1 MSTIWSYVKR
11 HHLGLLALLLVLTG
25 GTAYAANAIPKNAVA
40 SKQIKNDS
48 VKGKDVKDGGLTGGD
63 LADGSVG
70 GADVA
75 DGSVGGVDLAD
86 GGVGAADLAT
96 GSVDGARIK
105 DGSVGEADIAD
116 GVVPQV
122 VTKTTVVPLDGGG
135 PWLNYTTIPGVGS
148 IEFICSTPS
157 NAGARIMA
165 VGGGTEVYSFVEG
178 QDLTT
183 GQGAVMVQKGPNA
196 YIVQAQ
202 VTSALIASRIIA
214 HSATKSIDV
223 DVRVSTYNNKCTIT
237 GTTTVTDNVT
247 GTLPG

>member
-1 MSTIWSYVKR
+1 MSNFRDYVKR
-11 HHLGLLALLLVLTG
+11 HHVGLVALLLVLTG
-25 GTAYAANAIPKNAVA
+25 GTAYAATAIPKNAVG
-40 SKQIKNDS
+40 SKH
-48 VKGKDVKDGGLTGGD
+48 VKDNSLRGKDLKDAGLTGADLADGSVAGPD

-70 GADVA
+70 GAD
-75 DGSVGGVDLAD
+75 LTD
-86 GGVGAADLAT
+86 GGVGAGDLAA
-96 GSVDGARIK
+96 GSVDGGAIK
-105 DGSVGEADIAD
+105 DGAVGKADIAD
-116 GVVPQV
+116 DVVPQV
-122 VTKTTVVPLDGGG
+122 MTRTTVVPLAGGG
-135 PWLNYTTIPGVGS
+135 SWLNYTTVPGVGS

-202 VTSALIASRIIA
+202 VSSALIASRIIA
-214 HSATKSIDV
+214 QSATKSIDV

-247 GTLPG
+247 GTVPG

>member
-1 MSTIWSYVKR
+1 MSIFRDYLTR
-11 HHLGLLALLLVLTG
+11 HHVGLLALLLVLTG
-25 GTAYAANAIPKNAVA
+25 GTAYAATNLPKSSVG
-40 SKQIKNDS
+40 SKQ
-48 VKGKDVKDGGLTGGD
+48 VKDNSLRGKDLKDGGFTGAD
-63 LADGSVG
+63 LADGSVAG
-70 GADVA
+70 T
-75 DGSVGGVDLAD
+75 DLAD
-86 GGVGAADLAT
+86 GGVGAGDLAAA
-96 GSVDGARIK
+96 SVDGSKVK
-105 DGSVGEADIAD
+105 DGSVGKADIAQ
-116 GVVPQV
+116 GVVPEV
-122 VTKTTVVPLDGGG
+122 VTRTTVVPLAGGG
-135 PWLNYTTIPGVGS
+135 SWLNYTTVPGVGS

-202 VTSALIASRIIA
+202 VSSALIASRIIA